1 MGVASNKTKKRLVF
15 TFVIICMLCTALTF
29 RMGWIQIVSGEE
41 LATQAAYQQTRD
53 VPIEARRGTIYDR
66 NGNVLAMSAASFTIW
81 ARPDQ
86 VRQVRGGN
94 EVAIAQQVNST
105 VASLA
110 TILEMDED
118 RVRQIV
124 TTDRALIRVANNV
137 SREQA
142 NRIRDSRLRGIEI
155 AESVSRHYPLGPF
168 AAHVI
173 GGVTDDNVGLF
184 GIERQY
190 DRYLSGVAGRWI
202 KSSDMRGANLGR
214 GIDRYFG
221 ASDGLN
227 VILTIDEVIQHY
239 VERAVAETMISTLAD
254 SVQAI
259 VMDPRTGDILGMA
272 SLPHFDP
279 NFPRTPLDPYEVLRL
294 SYMTDSERVT
304 YWNEVLWR
312 NPLISNV
319 FEPGSTFKIITNAMA
334 LEEGVTHPRD
344 ASFVCRGTIQ
354 VANATIRCWRH
365 WNPHGQQNLIETF
378 GNSCNPAFVVLA
390 QRMGITRFYQYL
402 DLFGL
407 TERTGIDFPGEA
419 FPIVQP
425 RSTAGPVG
433 LATMSFGQ
441 GIAITPVQLLSASA
455 VVGNGGMLMQPRLVK
470 ALTDSDGNIVQ
481 EFEPRIVRQVISENT
496 ANEMKLIMEYS
507 VSQLGGG
514 NAAVPG
520 FRVGGK
526 TGTAQ
531 RARDGAYIVG
541 EVVGSFIGMA
551 PMDDPKIAVI
561 MIVEN
566 PRTAQFGSLT
576 AAPGVRLILQ
586 DVLRYL
592 NVQPRFTQE
601 ELDRMQRN
609 LTTVPNVTG
618 RSFSEAAGMLGGA
631 SLQYTISPAIDNG
644 EDFIITGQFP
654 ATGQRMNTGG
664 IVFLYRE

>member
-41 LATQAAYQQTRD
+41 LATMAAYQQTRD

-66 NGNVLAMSAASFTIW
+66 NGNVFAMSAASFTIW

-86 VRQVRGGN
+86 VRRVSGGN
-94 EVAIAQQVNST
+94 EVLMTQQINST

-110 TILEMDED
+110 TILEMDEE

-168 AAHVI
+168 ASHII

-202 KSSDMRGANLGR
+202 KSSDMRGVNLGR
-214 GIDRYFG
+214 GIDRYIG

-239 VERAVAETMISTLAD
+239 VERAVAETMEATGAD

-279 NFPRTPLDPYEVLRL
+279 NFPRTPLDPYEAELLAEL
-294 SYMTDSERVT
+294 SDSERVAH
-304 YWNEVLWR
+304 WNEMWR

-334 LEEGVTHPRD
+334 LEEGVTHLRD
-344 ASFVCRGTIQ
+344 ESFVCRGTIA

-365 WNPHGQQNLIETF
+365 WNPHGQQNLIEIF
-378 GNSCNPAFVVLA
+378 GNSCNPAFVALA
-390 QRMGITRFYQYL
+390 QRMGLTRFYQYL

-419 FPIVQP
+419 FPIIQP
-425 RSTAGPVG
+425 RGTAGPVG

-441 GIAITPVQLLSASA
+441 GIAITPIQLLSASA

-470 ALTDSDGNIVQ
+470 ALTDSDGNVVQ

-496 ANEMKLIMEYS
+496 ANEMKLILEYS

-531 RARDGAYIVG
+531 RARDGVYIQG

-551 PMDDPKIAVI
+551 PMDDPVVAVI

-566 PRTAQFGSLT
+566 PRSAQFGSLT

-601 ELDRMQRN
+601 ELDRMQRS
-609 LTTVPNVTG
+609 LTTVPDVTG

-631 SLQYTISPAIDNG
+631 SLQYTISPATDSG
-644 EDFIITGQFP
+644 EDFLIVGQFP
-654 ATGQRMNTGG
+654 AAGQRMNTGG